1 MRAEPYWRF
10 LDTEFDF
17 RRNDRST
24 PARRAAHDTVRRA
37 RELCAR
43 GTFAGGLQ
51 VQAGDAVFFRS
62 LKADGSIDSR
72 ALHGSC
78 PNTGDKWVLS
88 KFVRVAPLSE
98 TVRKGL

>member
-1 MRAEPYWRF
+1 MLLLLPAHV
-10 LDTEFDF
+10 LKA
-17 RRNDRST
+17 

-62 LKADGSIDSR
+62 LRPNGTIETR
-72 ALHGSC
+72 ALHASC
-78 PNTGDKWVLS
+78 ANCGPKWVLS
-88 KFVRVAPLSE
+88 KFARTAPLDE
-98 TVRKGL
+98 RARAEL